1 MKRFAWIWGI
11 TALCACIV
19 LTAMSVMTRHVMR
32 LEEVSQKATQ
42 EKEHAEKIRL
52 ALWRMESE
60 ASAILLLE
68 NTRSA
73 EKFLESTPEALPN
86 HVRTYFQFNAAGG
99 YSCLPVAAQSEQNT
113 LGLILNGSCT
123 SVHGVLQNSYV
134 ANSMANKWSVSAPVD
149 VNSYQEWGAQS
160 VSQNLEKA
168 IRNEQLKRNI
178 GNIKYQNI
186 QQIDLPNTQQ
196 SLIAG
201 EFRPI
206 WMDGELFLV
215 RKLLGNNSN
224 TAQGVWLHKDVLKE
238 KLLSLAKDLFADANL
253 IPVAQNISAIE
264 GAIDS
269 SLPPVPEKMV
279 DDALALVTLPWRLSV
294 IESRASYVPSTSA
307 AITAMRFAWIG
318 MGIAFAAG
326 TALVM
331 GLVRMSERRATFVSS
346 VTHELR
352 TPLTTFQLYS
362 DLLASGM
369 VREEEKKNLYYET
382 LRREADRL
390 GHLVENVL
398 AFAKVE
404 RGSARGG
411 KKLCQW
417 NDFLPAI
424 LERMQQRLHQANL
437 QLETDFADQIM
448 EQKIHTDPVALEHI
462 LFNLADNSAKYAH
475 PHSSAKV
482 ILTITQNSKNWT
494 ITLRDFGPGIEKSER
509 HHIFRAFQKSK
520 NANDSC
526 KSGVGLGLSLSRR
539 LAKSINATL
548 TYDASNPQGATF
560 ILKSPI

>member
-1 MKRFAWIWGI
+1 
-11 TALCACIV
+11 
-19 LTAMSVMTRHVMR
+19 
-32 LEEVSQKATQ
+32 
-42 EKEHAEKIRL
+42 
-52 ALWRMESE
+52 
-60 ASAILLLE
+60 
-68 NTRSA
+68 
-73 EKFLESTPEALPN
+73 
-86 HVRTYFQFNAAGG
+86 
-99 YSCLPVAAQSEQNT
+99 
-113 LGLILNGSCT
+113 
-123 SVHGVLQNSYV
+123 
-134 ANSMANKWSVSAPVD
+134 MANKWSVNAPVD

-269 SLPPVPEKMV
+269 SLPPLPEKMV

-369 VREEEKKNLYYET
+369 VKEEEKKNLYYET

-417 NDFLPAI
+417 NDFLPSI

-482 ILTITQNSKNWT
+482 ILTITQNSKSWT